1 MTPDFWGALARWLLK
16 GCKTNFLKSEW
27 VGDKEAGNTI
37 IGIIVAILLIQFTL
51 MKSLLSNYSS
61 FKRMT

>member
-1 MTPDFWGALARWLLK
+1 MTPDFWGALVRWLLK

-37 IGIIVAILLIQFTL
+37 IGIIVAILLIGL
-51 MKSLLSNYSS
+51 GLILVKYNLL
-61 FKRMT
+61 